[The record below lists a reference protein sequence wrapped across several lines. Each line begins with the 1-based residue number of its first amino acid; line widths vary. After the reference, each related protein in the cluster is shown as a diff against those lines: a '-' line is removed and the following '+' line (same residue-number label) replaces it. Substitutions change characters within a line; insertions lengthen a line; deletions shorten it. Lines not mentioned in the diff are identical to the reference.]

1 MNEISFY
8 YYPANIKIT
17 KPSGRV
23 TLDQFVEA
31 NRNPRESIQ
40 DLFKK
45 IQVAGEKEKG
55 ELKQQLFYF
64 TPCIDTDGEGRSYS
78 NITDFST
85 LCVLE
90 FDKIPEFAS
99 YLRDWIF
106 DNFKACICSYLSP
119 SGKGV
124 KTIWKIDKVLDVETF
139 KTYFYGLANKFSKI
153 KGFDGSS
160 QNPALSLYLSWDKD
174 FRYRPYEEAETW
186 NTRGYKIGSFK
197 VFEGSFEVPEEIT
210 DSAKEEIIN
219 KITFLTERI
228 SDNAH
233 PQIRSVA
240 LIGGGY
246 CSGEGFP
253 LEEMEDLICDLISSN
268 EYMIKNVQGYCS
280 TARDFLRK
288 GYNSPLTL
296 DDDNK

>member
-1 MNEISFY
+1 MSEISFY

-17 KPSGRV
+17 KPAGRV

-40 DLFKK
+40 ELFKK
-45 IQVAGEKEKG
+45 IQVAEEKEKG

-99 YLRDWIF
+99 ELRDWVF
-106 DNFKACICSYLSP
+106 NNFKACICSYLSP

-124 KTIWKIDKVLDVETF
+124 KTIWKIDKVSDVDTF

-174 FRYRPYEEAETW
+174 FRYRPYNEAETW
-186 NTRGYKIGSFK
+186 TTRGYKVGSFK

-210 DSAKEEIIN
+210 DFAKEEIIN

-228 SDNAH
+228 QDNAH
-233 PQIRSVA
+233 PQIRSVS

-253 LEEMEDLICDLISSN
+253 LEEMEDLICDLIASN
-268 EYMIKNVQGYCS
+268 DYMIKNVEGYCS
-280 TARDFLRK
+280 TARDFIRK

-296 DDDNK
+296 ADDHK

>member
-1 MNEISFY
+1 MSEISFY

-17 KPSGRV
+17 KPAGRV
-23 TLDQFVEA
+23 TLSQFVEA
-31 NRNPRESIQ
+31 NRNPKESIQ
-40 DLFKK
+40 ELFKK
-45 IQVAGEKEKG
+45 IQIAEEKEKG
-55 ELKQQLFYF
+55 ELKQQLYYF

-78 NITDFST
+78 NIKEFST

-90 FDKIPEFAS
+90 FDKIPDFAS
-99 YLRDWIF
+99 ELRDWIF

-139 KTYFYGLANKFSKI
+139 KTYFYGLANKFSRI

-174 FRYRPYEEAETW
+174 FRYRSYEEAETW
-186 NTRGYKIGSFK
+186 TTRGYKVGSFK
-197 VFEGSFEVPEEIT
+197 VFEGVFEVPEEIS
-210 DSAKEEIIN
+210 DSAKEEIIT
-219 KITFLTERI
+219 KITFLTSRI
-228 SDNAH
+228 QDNAH
-233 PQIRSVA
+233 PQIRSVG

-253 LEEMEDLICDLISSN
+253 MDEMGDLICDLIATN
-268 EYMIKNVQGYCS
+268 EYMLKNVQGYCL
-280 TARDFLRK
+280 TARDFIRK

-296 DDDNK
+296 ADDYK